1 MKIKYQIEKFTK
13 SQREQ
18 IEAYLKE
25 EENGLHQSKMY
36 TETFYQQHEHNS
48 IEYDVNKK
56 VDEYIKEDNETTDF
70 TMVDSEQ
77 YQIQSGGF
85 FKRRKNRLLNE
96 RNDIA
101 QFENTSCNENKIVV
115 RNQILKY

>member
-1 MKIKYQIEKFTK
+1 MI
-13 SQREQ
+13 
-18 IEAYLKE
+18 
-25 EENGLHQSKMY
+25 
-36 TETFYQQHEHNS
+36 
-48 IEYDVNKK
+48 NKK

-96 RNDIA
+96 N
-101 QFENTSCNENKIVV
+101 
-115 RNQILKY
+115 

>member
-1 MKIKYQIEKFTK
+1 MKIEWQFGSTNILNIQQKN

-25 EENGLHQSKMY
+25 EEHGLHQSKMY

-96 RNDIA
+96 RNEI
-101 QFENTSCNENKIVV
+101 EHS
-115 RNQILKY
+115 

>member
-1 MKIKYQIEKFTK
+1 
-13 SQREQ
+13 
-18 IEAYLKE
+18 
-25 EENGLHQSKMY
+25 MY

-77 YQIQSGGF
+77 
-85 FKRRKNRLLNE
+85 
-96 RNDIA
+96 
-101 QFENTSCNENKIVV
+101 FENTSCNENKENEIVV

>member
-1 MKIKYQIEKFTK
+1 MAIWQYKYLEYPIEKFTK

-25 EENGLHQSKMY
+25 EEHGLHQSKMY

-56 VDEYIKEDNETTDF
+56 VDEYIKEDNETTDLQWLIVNSIKYSLEAF
-70 TMVDSEQ
+70 LRE
-77 YQIQSGGF
+77 
-85 FKRRKNRLLNE
+85 E
-96 RNDIA
+96 
-101 QFENTSCNENKIVV
+101 KIDC
-115 RNQILKY
+115 